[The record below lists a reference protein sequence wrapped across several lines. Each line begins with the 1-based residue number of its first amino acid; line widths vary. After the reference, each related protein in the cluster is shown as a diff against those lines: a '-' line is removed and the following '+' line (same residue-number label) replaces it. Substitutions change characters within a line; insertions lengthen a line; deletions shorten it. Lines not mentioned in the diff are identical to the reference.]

1 MKRVINALM
10 PNLEDA
16 VVDMDTHLP
25 PFPSMSRYLYVLFRK
40 VAWNGGGQ
48 KCLEVG
54 EVKIDLAPV
63 CFGICH
69 CINPSPEN

>member
-25 PFPSMSRYLYVLFRK
+25 PFPSMSRYHYVLFRK

-48 KCLEVG
+48 KCLEAG
-54 EVKIDLAPV
+54 GNQDRLSTSIY
-63 CFGICH
+63 H